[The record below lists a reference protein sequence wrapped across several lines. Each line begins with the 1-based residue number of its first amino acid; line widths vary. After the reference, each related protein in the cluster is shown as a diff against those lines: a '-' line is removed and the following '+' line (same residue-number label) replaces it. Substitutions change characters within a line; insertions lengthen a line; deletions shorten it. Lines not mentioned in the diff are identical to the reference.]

1 MSNATFQGVG
11 GTSEKGCGLMSVKG
25 WAESVAVGLDWIQHE
40 ASRKRKGMLATIPQA
55 CGILVASMSTGAI
68 WHGTT
73 AS

>member
-1 MSNATFQGVG
+1 
-11 GTSEKGCGLMSVKG
+11 MSVKG